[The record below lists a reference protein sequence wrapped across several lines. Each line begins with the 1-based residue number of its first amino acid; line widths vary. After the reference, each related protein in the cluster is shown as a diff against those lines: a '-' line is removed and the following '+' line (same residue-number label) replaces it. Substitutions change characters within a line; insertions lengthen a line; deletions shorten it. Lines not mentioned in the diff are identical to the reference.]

1 MRTST
6 QFFHNS
12 AEKIGR
18 PVVANPKTQA
28 QPANTDEEEYDEW
41 LPERPADQYSDEEVM
56 ELDCFLQLKDSRQGR
71 SASNE
76 LLISITRSFLS
87 DAWKGAQDDVAD
99 EAARSILD
107 DLRER
112 GLIGADIHRVE
123 VYIDADTDQ
132 GKIKGSKKAKG
143 KRFSEEDYISLV
155 GRKFTR
161 TVTNARERTSYRNGR
176 YVLSVLAGHEGAEKG
191 YVLKLEQ
198 FPDDE
203 AKVPVIFC
211 PPRDVANPVKGEDSV
226 EVANPSKVMA
236 ASLIG
241 ITATPASWF
250 KLREAME
257 ANKDEEAKAK
267 DDESDRPA
275 SNVHEVLDDEE

>member
-1 MRTST
+1 
-6 QFFHNS
+6 
-12 AEKIGR
+12 
-18 PVVANPKTQA
+18 VANPKTRA
-28 QPANTDEEEYDEW
+28 QPANTDEEDLDW
-41 LPERPADQYSDEEVM
+41 LPEKPADQYTDDEVM
-56 ELDCFLQLKDSRQGR
+56 ELDCFLQLKDSKQGR
-71 SASNE
+71 SASND

-112 GLIGADIHRVE
+112 GLIAENISRVE
-123 VYIDADTDQ
+123 VYIDPDTEQ
-132 GKIKGSKKAKG
+132 GVIKASKKAKG
-143 KRFSEEDYISLV
+143 KRFSEDDYVSLIN
-155 GRKFTR
+155 RQFTR
-161 TVTNARERTSYRNGR
+161 QVTNARERTSYRNGR
-176 YVLSVLAGHEGAEKG
+176 YVLSVLAGHEGSEKG

-203 AKVPVIFC
+203 AKVPVIYC
-211 PPRDVANPVKGEDSV
+211 PPRDVSNPVKGVDRV

-250 KLREAME
+250 KLREAMDTSE
-257 ANKDEEAKAK
+257 
-267 DDESDRPA
+267 DDGNEMPDDSDRPA
-275 SNVHEVLDDEE
+275 SNVHEVLDDDED

>member
-1 MRTST
+1 M
-6 QFFHNS
+6 
-12 AEKIGR
+12 
-18 PVVANPKTQA
+18 ANPKAQA
-28 QPANTDEEEYDEW
+28 QPANTDEEEFEEW

-76 LLISITRSFLS
+76 LLISITRSFLT

-99 EAARSILD
+99 EAARSILN

-257 ANKDEEAKAK
+257 ANKDEDAKAST